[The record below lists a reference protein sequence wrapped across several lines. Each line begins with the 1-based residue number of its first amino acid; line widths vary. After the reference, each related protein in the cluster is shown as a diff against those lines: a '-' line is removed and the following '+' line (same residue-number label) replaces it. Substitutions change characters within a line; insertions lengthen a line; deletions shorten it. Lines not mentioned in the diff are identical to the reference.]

1 MKKIME
7 KNQTNQQTNID
18 YSKYLVTQKS
28 DINSFS
34 QSKLQDDLAAIEKA
48 EIRSK
53 QRVDIARDKEENQ
66 VSRAMDALSLNNPFK
81 GF

>member
-66 VSRAMDALSLNNPFK
+66 VSRAMEALSLNNPFK

>member
-1 MKKIME
+1 ME

>member
-34 QSKLQDDLAAIEKA
+34 QSKLQNDLVAIEKA

>member
-1 MKKIME
+1 ME
-7 KNQTNQQTNID
+7 MNQTNQQTNID
-18 YSKYLVTQKS
+18 YNKYLVTQKS
-28 DINSFS
+28 DISSFS
-34 QSKLQDDLAAIEKA
+34 QEKLQSDLAAIEKA

-66 VSRAMDALSLNNPFK
+66 VSRAIDALSLNNPFK

>member
-1 MKKIME
+1 ME

-66 VSRAMDALSLNNPFK
+66 VSRAMEALSLNNPFK

>member
-1 MKKIME
+1 ME

-34 QSKLQDDLAAIEKA
+34 QSKLQNDLVAIEKA

>member
-1 MKKIME
+1 ME
-7 KNQTNQQTNID
+7 KNRINQQTNTD

-34 QSKLQDDLAAIEKA
+34 QSKLQNDLAAIEKA